1 MNIYK
6 RLFKMD
12 LKMLEVRSSYNEAY
26 KQFIDSMKKVS
37 INTEKEWNKYEE
49 LRDDM
54 IYNAW
59 ETVMVE

>member
-1 MNIYK
+1 MNIYE

-26 KQFIDSMKKVS
+26 KQFINSMKKVS

-54 IYNAW
+54 IYNTW
-59 ETVMVE
+59 ETIMVE